1 MEIVFKYG
9 LLADTIEK
17 QANDQG
23 FILEDGYGDFLEKVL
38 FGINAARI
46 RGCITD
52 SEYDRILKRIQ
63 NKLIVPNLI
72 QKEQTDEN

>member
-1 MEIVFKYG
+1 MEVTFKYG

-23 FILEDGYGDFLEKVL
+23 FILEDGYGSFLNNVL

-72 QKEQTDEN
+72 EKEQHNEN

>member
-1 MEIVFKYG
+1 MEVVFKYG
-9 LLADTIEK
+9 FLADKIEK

-23 FILEDGYGDFLEKVL
+23 FILEDGYGEFIEKVL
-38 FGINAARI
+38 FGINAAHI

-72 QKEQTDEN
+72 EKEQTQ